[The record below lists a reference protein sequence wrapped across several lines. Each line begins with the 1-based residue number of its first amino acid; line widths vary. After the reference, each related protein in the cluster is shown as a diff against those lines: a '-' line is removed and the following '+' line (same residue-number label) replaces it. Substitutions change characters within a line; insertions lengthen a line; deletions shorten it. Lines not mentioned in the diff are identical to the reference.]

1 MDPGNIFYGEFDGR
15 RAKQE
20 NQPALSMLRPEN
32 LYIQMIYKT
41 GLSDKVN
48 YIVKE
53 FD

>member
-1 MDPGNIFYGEFDGR
+1 
-15 RAKQE
+15 
-20 NQPALSMLRPEN
+20 MLRPEN

-53 FD
+53 FDWNICKEGFTKLDNCSGNVMYHG